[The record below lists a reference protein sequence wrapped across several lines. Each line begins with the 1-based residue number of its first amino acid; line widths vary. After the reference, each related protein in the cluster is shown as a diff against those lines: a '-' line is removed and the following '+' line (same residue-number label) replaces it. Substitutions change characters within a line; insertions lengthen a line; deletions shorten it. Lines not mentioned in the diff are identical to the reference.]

1 MHWMYDVCMYVCLYL
16 LCYIYVGMEPNIGDE
31 GVVEEPKEGMSFSS
45 IEEVRAYYTRY
56 AKQVGFGVTKRNSK
70 TGADGQIR
78 YFTLACVRQGTYVSK
93 ASNILK
99 PRPMEHNGCKAKIN
113 AILGSEGKFR
123 LTHVVLEHSHVLSPG
138 KARYIRCHKRL
149 DESSKRKLEYNDM
162 AGIQLSKNYNSCVAE
177 AGGYE
182 NLTFGE
188 RDARNYIREVRLL
201 RLGLGGAEALQNY
214 FTRMQAQND
223 GFYYII
229 DVDDETRLRN
239 VFWADARSRAA
250 YESFGDVITF
260 DTTYLTNSY
269 KMPFAPFVGVNHH
282 GQSILFGCGLISGED
297 TDTFVWL
304 FESWLKCMNGR
315 APQAIITDQD
325 KAMQNAIARVF
336 PKSRH
341 RFCLWHIMK
350 KVPEKFGAYSQYDD
364 IKSQLHRCVY
374 DTLSRD
380 EFNKCW
386 LQLLDNFDLHDHS
399 WLEWLYSERHLWV
412 PAYVRNEFWAGMSS
426 TQRSEGMNAFF
437 DDYVNSK
444 TTLKQFV
451 DQYDNALRR
460 KIENELAADF
470 SSFHTQIPCITFYG
484 IERQFQASYTNA
496 KFKEVQEEL
505 RGLIYCCASL
515 IQSEGGIFIYHVADQ
530 VQVIDGFRKSTKYVV
545 EFNEIE
551 CEANCTCQLFAFKG
565 ILCRHVIRVLTLH
578 DKEELPAKYI
588 LDRWRKDL
596 KRDYTLVRSS
606 RDDLSYSPNAY
617 RMNKLNK
624 AFYEISS
631 IAGTS
636 DDGCAKLL
644 TQLSKLKLEWVEV
657 QPVCDNRS
665 TESLGVTKRSDK
677 LKSPVAAR
685 SKGRPVS
692 KRKQSSAEKA
702 INRLKARKTQRAP
715 VS

>member
-1 MHWMYDVCMYVCLYL
+1 
-16 LCYIYVGMEPNIGDE
+16 MEPNIGDE
-31 GVVEEPKEGMSFSS
+31 DVVEEPKEEMSFSS
-45 IEEVRAYYTRY
+45 IEEVWAYYTRY
-56 AKQVGFGVTKRNSK
+56 AKQVGFGVIKRNSK
-70 TGADGQIR
+70 TGVDGQIR
-78 YFTLACVRQGTYVSK
+78 YFTFACVRQGTYVSK

-123 LTHVVLEHSHVLSPG
+123 LTHVALEHTRVLSPG

-182 NLTFGE
+182 NITFGE
-188 RDARNYIREVRLL
+188 RDAQNYIHE
-201 RLGLGGAEALQNY
+201 
-214 FTRMQAQND
+214 AQND

-297 TDTFVWL
+297 TDTL
-304 FESWLKCMNGR
+304 Y

-341 RFCLWHIMK
+341 RFCLWYIMK

-412 PAYVRNEFWAGMSS
+412 PAYVRNEF
-426 TQRSEGMNAFF
+426 
-437 DDYVNSK
+437 
-444 TTLKQFV
+444 
-451 DQYDNALRR
+451 
-460 KIENELAADF
+460 
-470 SSFHTQIPCITFYG
+470 
-484 IERQFQASYTNA
+484 
-496 KFKEVQEEL
+496 
-505 RGLIYCCASL
+505 
-515 IQSEGGIFIYHVADQ
+515 
-530 VQVIDGFRKSTKYVV
+530 
-545 EFNEIE
+545 
-551 CEANCTCQLFAFKG
+551 
-565 ILCRHVIRVLTLH
+565 
-578 DKEELPAKYI
+578 
-588 LDRWRKDL
+588 
-596 KRDYTLVRSS
+596 
-606 RDDLSYSPNAY
+606 
-617 RMNKLNK
+617 
-624 AFYEISS
+624 
-631 IAGTS
+631 
-636 DDGCAKLL
+636 
-644 TQLSKLKLEWVEV
+644 
-657 QPVCDNRS
+657 
-665 TESLGVTKRSDK
+665 
-677 LKSPVAAR
+677 
-685 SKGRPVS
+685 
-692 KRKQSSAEKA
+692 
-702 INRLKARKTQRAP
+702 
-715 VS
+715 